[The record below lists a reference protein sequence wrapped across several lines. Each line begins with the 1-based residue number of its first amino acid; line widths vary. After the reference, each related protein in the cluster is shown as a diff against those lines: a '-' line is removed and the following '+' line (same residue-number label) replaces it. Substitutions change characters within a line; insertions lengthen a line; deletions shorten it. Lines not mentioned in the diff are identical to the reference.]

1 MGQSSTCS
9 ICVPKMRCFVGLT
22 LILLALA
29 ASEASHLKAK
39 VKGVKA
45 REWTTASC
53 DGVNSS
59 GDKCCRMGQ
68 GDCDWDSDCCDGLKC
83 GFDWGLATD
92 YCVSGPT
99 TQNYTWTD
107 WTQWSDCSVSCGGS
121 GVMTRTRDCI
131 GPVDGGMECPTPDQT
146 ETQSCDA
153 PACWTEFG
161 EWSVCQGMCGSPG
174 SQTRSRS
181 CMEPEEGGEAC
192 PEESTETETQECD
205 LTGFM
210 AMVAPSARKAYTTMG
225 YPSTSGDYT
234 TMDYPTTGDY
244 TTMGFP
250 STGGDYTTNDYPT
263 TGGDYTSTGDYS
275 TMDYPSTGD
284 YTTMDYPSTGDY
296 TTMGYPS
303 TGGEYTTMDYPS
315 TGDHTTMDYPST
327 GDYTTMD

>member
-22 LILLALA
+22 LILLARA

-83 GFDWGLATD
+83 GFDWGFATD

-121 GVMTRTRDCI
+121 GVMTRTRDSI
-131 GPVDGGMECPTPDQT
+131 GPVDGGMECPTPDQ
-146 ETQSCDA
+146 
-153 PACWTEFG
+153 
-161 EWSVCQGMCGSPG
+161 
-174 SQTRSRS
+174 
-181 CMEPEEGGEAC
+181 
-192 PEESTETETQECD
+192 TETQECD

-244 TTMGFP
+244 TTWAFLAP
-250 STGGDYTTNDYPT
+250 VETTLP
-263 TGGDYTSTGDYS
+263 
-275 TMDYPSTGD
+275 
-284 YTTMDYPSTGDY
+284 
-296 TTMGYPS
+296 
-303 TGGEYTTMDYPS
+303 
-315 TGDHTTMDYPST
+315 
-327 GDYTTMD
+327 

>member
-53 DGVNSS
+53 DGVNSR

-121 GVMTRTRDCI
+121 GVCARVCVAAP
-131 GPVDGGMECPTPDQT
+131 GPRLGPG
-146 ETQSCDA
+146 
-153 PACWTEFG
+153 PAT
-161 EWSVCQGMCGSPG
+161 
-174 SQTRSRS
+174 SQRREVSHVPRSR
-181 CMEPEEGGEAC
+181 
-192 PEESTETETQECD
+192 
-205 LTGFM
+205 
-210 AMVAPSARKAYTTMG
+210 
-225 YPSTSGDYT
+225 
-234 TMDYPTTGDY
+234 
-244 TTMGFP
+244 
-250 STGGDYTTNDYPT
+250 
-263 TGGDYTSTGDYS
+263 
-275 TMDYPSTGD
+275 
-284 YTTMDYPSTGDY
+284 
-296 TTMGYPS
+296 
-303 TGGEYTTMDYPS
+303 
-315 TGDHTTMDYPST
+315 
-327 GDYTTMD
+327 